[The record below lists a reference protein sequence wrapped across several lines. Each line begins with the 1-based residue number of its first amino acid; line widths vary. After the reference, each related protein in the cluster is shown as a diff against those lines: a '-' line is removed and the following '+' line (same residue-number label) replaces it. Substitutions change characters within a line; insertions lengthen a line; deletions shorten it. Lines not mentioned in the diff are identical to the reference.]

1 MISSVFTVLTG
12 EEWPL
17 DIVKSQ
23 TPKPEP
29 HYSFLSIVFGIVADV
44 DIESERFRYMGDIR
58 FSIMAMMKIIVKNTF
73 SGKLCYLPVEDAS
86 VDGNSKC
93 NSHCGE
99 TVQLSD
105 GTSKCEE
112 ESGEEQRNLKDGK
125 LEDGN
130 LKNGRLINGILND
143 GTVDESKSSSDET
156 SNVKDKKLDDG
167 IVEDGESIDGN
178 LKDGKLDDS
187 KMDDGKLD
195 DGIVSDDIL
204 GNGSLATGIPNNVMP
219 NFHEPIPESWTVV
232 EGDFVGWIFV
242 STTHIGKDMFCAPD
256 GFFGDGVIHCMC
268 LNGDISRTDLLNV
281 LSKMEA
287 GDHVGV
293 HGVHMLKA
301 RAFRFEPYST
311 PSEII
316 TIDGERFEWE
326 KLQAEVFKGLGRV
339 RCRGPPKSPN
349 EDYEE

>member
-1 MISSVFTVLTG
+1 L
-12 EEWPL
+12 E
-17 DIVKSQ
+17 
-23 TPKPEP
+23 
-29 HYSFLSIVFGIVADV
+29 H
-44 DIESERFRYMGDIR
+44 
-58 FSIMAMMKIIVKNTF
+58 
-73 SGKLCYLPVEDAS
+73 
-86 VDGNSKC
+86 
-93 NSHCGE
+93 
-99 TVQLSD
+99 
-105 GTSKCEE
+105 
-112 ESGEEQRNLKDGK
+112 GK

-143 GTVDESKSSSDET
+143 GTLDKSKPSSDET
-156 SNVKDKKLDDG
+156 SDLKDGKLDGSVEDGKLTDCDLKDGKLDDG
-167 IVEDGESIDGN
+167 IVEDGESSDGN

-204 GNGSLATGIPNNVMP
+204 GNGSVATGIPNNVMP

-232 EGDFVGWIFV
+232 EGDFVGWVFV

-287 GDHVGV
+287 GDHVNV

-316 TIDGERFEWE
+316 TIDGERFEWG